1 MMRTLTGPVAN
12 AILRQIGV
20 LVRIDPNDREKP
32 ILIIEDIE
40 SVDWASLTFVGQ
52 RHIFTLRL
60 EGPAAAISAAQA
72 QLGAALASSE
82 IALAGGFVA
91 EICADAGDCRALPD
105 GRTAWQFRVEALSI
119 RD

>member
-1 MMRTLTGPVAN
+1 MMRNLTGPAAN

-20 LVRIDPNDREKP
+20 LARIDSTDRQKP
-32 ILIIEDIE
+32 ILIIEDLE

-52 RHIFTLRL
+52 RHIFALRL
-60 EGPAAAISAAQA
+60 EGAAAAIAAVQA
-72 QLGAALASSE
+72 QLGAALAGSE
-82 IALAGGFVA
+82 IAVAGGFVA

-105 GRTAWQFRVEALSI
+105 GRAAWQFRVEALSI